1 MPAPP
6 AVRAATPDDVEAL
19 VRLRRRMMELIG
31 DPLHRPPDGPA
42 GPVDWEATTRAQLAE
57 RLAAGTAVA
66 FLAEAEAEAE
76 IDTDAQADTVAPPDP
91 GGPGPRVVVGGGVGL
106 LAERLASPWNPT
118 GRYGEILSM
127 VTEPGWQRRG
137 IAGEVVDRL
146 LAWFTAQGITRV
158 ELTATA
164 AGEPVYRARGF
175 AERSDLAMRWTSA
188 AP

>member
-6 AVRAATPDDVEAL
+6 AVRAATPDDVDTL
-19 VRLRRRMMELIG
+19 VRLRRRMMALIA
-31 DPLHRPPDGPA
+31 DPLHRPVEGPA
-42 GPVDWEATTRAQLAE
+42 GPVDWEATARAQLAE

-66 FLAEAEAEAE
+66 FLAEAEAE
-76 IDTDAQADTVAPPDP
+76 IRVDPDAP
-91 GGPGPRVVVGGGVGL
+91 GARVVVGGGVGL

-146 LAWFTAQGITRV
+146 LAWFTARGITRV

-175 AERSDLAMRWTSA
+175 AERSDLAMRWTS
-188 AP
+188 PPP